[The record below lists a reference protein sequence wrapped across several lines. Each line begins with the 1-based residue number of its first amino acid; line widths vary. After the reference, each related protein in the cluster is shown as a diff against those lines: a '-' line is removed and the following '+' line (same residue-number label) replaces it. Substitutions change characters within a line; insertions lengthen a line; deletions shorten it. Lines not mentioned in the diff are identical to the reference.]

1 MEGSTLSQ
9 LKPVVVRV
17 KRRLSQAPLDAFCL
31 SQRLYSFI
39 LFLFYNLIEWSCLC
53 RSDFVGLEVNEKPSK
68 RACLDFAKLTVSEP
82 VQSGKFFILFTLW
95 NLTLLIAFDNIEMK
109 TFACSCRMSYLF
121 LSLKTC
127 IEIAFSFVLSTL
139 FVDLILCLLLNKI
152 TSIVLAIGVS
162 DKIPTKIFVQHIDTV
177 SNAEVTK
184 ESVES
189 FIVSRT
195 PLSVC

>member
-1 MEGSTLSQ
+1 MESSTLSQ

-82 VQSGKFFILFTLW
+82 VQSGKFFILFTVW
-95 NLTLLIAFDNIEMK
+95 NLTLLFAFDNIGMK
-109 TFACSCRMSYLF
+109 TFACSCRMSYIF

-139 FVDLILCLLLNKI
+139 SVLCLLLNKI
-152 TSIVLAIGVS
+152 TSIFLAIDVS

-184 ESVES
+184 EAVES